1 MSLWSDGYVSDVEYL
16 PGLYLEQTPGHL
28 LLACLVNG
36 IAPPACGDD
45 FRYCELGC
53 GQGVTAAVIAAA
65 NPRARVV
72 AMDFN
77 PAHIAR
83 ARHAAADAGLTNVEF
98 LELSFAD
105 LAGETAIGDFDMVSA
120 HGVWSWI
127 AHKDRLDIAAFLARA
142 IRPGGLAAI
151 SYNAMP
157 GWTAMIPLQ
166 RLLLEQARLGQGRSD
181 QRVLQGLAFVR
192 RMQEAGSGVLG
203 DGALLDKLLA
213 KGGKAPGEDRAV
225 YLAHEYLNENWQP
238 LYHADTARLLADA
251 KLTYAGSAT
260 LTDNFSDLQLKPAQ
274 RALLAEV
281 PAGPQRETMKDY
293 LSSRPFRRDVFVR
306 GARVLPDRER
316 DRQLAGIGL
325 ALAVPRPEARL
336 DLDVPA
342 GKATLPE
349 HHYRPILDALAERP
363 HTLADLAGLPALRD
377 LAGAP
382 SMVEIAGILVGT
394 GQALPLP
401 WGLDVAPAPAARAY
415 NRAAVEPVVHRHAA
429 TASLAAPGSGSG
441 VTLTTLEALVYA
453 ALADGV
459 PAENGALL
467 AHLDGTLPPDAL
479 TGDGARPVDGPEDL
493 RRRVAE
499 GVAWCLTHRL
509 PLWRRLGIL

>member
-1 MSLWSDGYVSDVEYL
+1 MSLWSDGYVSDVAYL

-36 IAPPACGDD
+36 IEPPDCGDN

-77 PAHIAR
+77 PAHVAR
-83 ARHAAADAGLTNVEF
+83 ARRVATEAGLTNVEF

-105 LAGETAIGDFDMVSA
+105 LAGEPALRDFDMVSA

-127 AHKDRLDIAAFLARA
+127 AHRDRLDIAKFLGRA
-142 IRPGGLAAI
+142 VKPGGLAAI

-166 RLLLEQARLGQGRSD
+166 RLLLEQARLGHGRSD
-181 QRVLQGLAFVR
+181 QRVLQGLTFVR

-213 KGGKAPGEDRAV
+213 KGGKAAGDDRAV

-238 LYHADTARLLADA
+238 LYHADTARLLANA
-251 KLTYAGSAT
+251 KLTYAGSST
-260 LTDNFSDLQLKPAQ
+260 LTDNFPDLQLKPAQ

-281 PAGPQRETMKDY
+281 PAGPQRETMKDF

-306 GARVLPDRER
+306 GARTMPDSER
-316 DRQLAGIGL
+316 DGHLARIGL
-325 ALAVPRPEARL
+325 ALSVPRPEVRL
-336 DLDVPA
+336 ELDVPA
-342 GKATLPE
+342 GKAQLPD

-363 HTLADLAGLPALRD
+363 HTLLELAGLPALRD

-401 WGLDVAPAPAARAY
+401 WGLDVAVAPAARAY
-415 NRAAVEPVVHRHAA
+415 NRAAVEPVVDRHAA

-441 VTLTTLEALVYA
+441 VTLTTLEALIYA

-459 PAENGALL
+459 PAERGALL
-467 AHLDGTLPPDAL
+467 AHLEGSLTTGALMGEDGRLI
-479 TGDGARPVDGPEDL
+479 DGPDEL
-493 RRRVAE
+493 RRHFRE
-499 GVAWCLTHRL
+499 GVAWCLAHRL
-509 PLWRRLGIL
+509 PLWRRLAIL